1 MSSFFINQEGDV
13 VAYDNRDRA
22 YTGSTGTPTWN
33 AALSNAGTPDMGSQI
48 GLAVMG
54 LTSGDTNT
62 WTQVG
67 N

>member
-1 MSSFFINQEGDV
+1 MSSPTADV
-13 VAYDNRDRA
+13 
-22 YTGSTGTPTWN
+22 
-33 AALSNAGTPDMGSQI
+33 ALI